1 MKENLKDYILH
12 LDNWIPKNI
21 IDKSISELS
30 DNKTW
35 QRHTYS
41 NSKTFVKK
49 SKNKDKELDIC
60 LGDNLTYLKEIHDLT
75 WKALEKYIVIDKIS
89 GDTFKGWKGFSKIRF
104 NRYKKGQIMSRHS
117 DHIVSLFQGEQRGI
131 PVLSIVCVLNEDYEG
146 GEFIVDNE
154 IGEIPYKLRAGQV
167 LFFPIIYAHT
177 VAPVKKGVRKAI
189 IGWLST
195 NVSYEQT
202 YILRNLY
209 DVNMHFVKQ
218 NNNGMSVK
226 STLAQNYLKKLWGK

>member
-49 SKNKDKELDIC
+49 SKNEDKELDIC

-75 WKALEKYIVIDKIS
+75 WKALEKYIVIEKIS

-117 DHIVSLFQGEQRGI
+117 DHIQSLFTGEQSGI
-131 PVLSIVCVLNEDYEG
+131 PILSIVGVLNDNYEG
-146 GEFIVDNE
+146 GEFIMFDDYE
-154 IGEIPYKLRAGQV
+154 IKFKAGD
-167 LFFPIIYAHT
+167 LIIFPSIFLYPHK
-177 VAPVKKGVRKAI
+177 VKPVKKGIRY
-189 IGWLST
+189 SF
-195 NVSYEQT
+195 VSWC
-202 YILRNLY
+202 
-209 DVNMHFVKQ
+209 F
-218 NNNGMSVK
+218 
-226 STLAQNYLKKLWGK
+226 